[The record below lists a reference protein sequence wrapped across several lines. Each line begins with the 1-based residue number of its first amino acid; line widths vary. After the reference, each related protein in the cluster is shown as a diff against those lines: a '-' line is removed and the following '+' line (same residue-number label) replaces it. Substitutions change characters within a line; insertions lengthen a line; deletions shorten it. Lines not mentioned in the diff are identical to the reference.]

1 MLHCYIYCVK
11 YKVGIDEKCAGVSH
25 VSLSDELGFICHL
38 AFKQGFFSCCSCQK
52 NGTFRTIALQ
62 TSVYQ
67 TSAWMNYSECASGR
81 TLPDIWKYE
90 AAHTVSAYICLHK
103 IRCHTWSLECW
114 NMVGGALVCG
124 ILMAQPAKT
133 LLMPVFLEPSLRN
146 ALYWRVLYFF
156 PLLIFILSL
165 G

>member
-1 MLHCYIYCVK
+1 
-11 YKVGIDEKCAGVSH
+11 
-25 VSLSDELGFICHL
+25 
-38 AFKQGFFSCCSCQK
+38 
-52 NGTFRTIALQ
+52 
-62 TSVYQ
+62 
-67 TSAWMNYSECASGR
+67 
-81 TLPDIWKYE
+81 
-90 AAHTVSAYICLHK
+90 
-103 IRCHTWSLECW
+103 
-114 NMVGGALVCG
+114 MVGGALVCG